1 MKKNVIFF
9 LKFLFLI
16 IILAYLIQNKFI
28 DLNLFTQ
35 FTIKPTTLTLIFL
48 LIFIS
53 ILVAALRWSIIIRLM
68 KFNIELKKVLEI
80 TYISCFFNSIFLG
93 GFGGDFLRA
102 YYIYNS
108 SKTNKI
114 KLSFSV
120 LIDRF
125 IGFVGLFL
133 IVIFFVESFIIY
145 DFNLI
150 LKQIAF
156 LLLMLFILINLLL
169 FILKNY
175 RQNLYKKIINKEFFF
190 TIKENISKIL
200 FTIILS
206 VILFLAINFSMY
218 LISSSIY
225 NYELN
230 LDSIFLSNSVSIVFN
245 TLSLTPGGIGV
256 GEVVFSKII
265 EIVSNE
271 DVKGIANIY
280 VFWRIIYLIFCLPAL
295 FFFLFYKPK
304 VYKFKKTRNF

>member
-145 DFNLI
+145 EFNLI

-156 LLLMLFILINLLL
+156 LLLMLFILIYLLL

-175 RQNLYKKIINKEFFF
+175 RQNLYKKIISFDISNKYQF
-190 TIKENISKIL
+190 
-200 FTIILS
+200 
-206 VILFLAINFSMY
+206 
-218 LISSSIY
+218 
-225 NYELN
+225 
-230 LDSIFLSNSVSIVFN
+230 
-245 TLSLTPGGIGV
+245 
-256 GEVVFSKII
+256 
-265 EIVSNE
+265 
-271 DVKGIANIY
+271 
-280 VFWRIIYLIFCLPAL
+280 
-295 FFFLFYKPK
+295 
-304 VYKFKKTRNF
+304 